1 MPNKTNGAGDGS
13 MSGASVL
20 IVEDSED
27 FSAFL
32 RELLIASGYNVLP
45 VLSSGEDALRTAG
58 LSRPD
63 IVLIDVGIGGS
74 LDGIESGGRIM
85 ENFGIPV
92 IFLSGY
98 TDEVALE
105 RAKTKKP
112 SGYLVKP
119 FNKAELRAAIEIAL
133 YRHRAEAG
141 EPDASPKPSGPNG
154 AAADCAPDAKELK
167 ELKAEVLR
175 LRTENSGYR
184 KIIDSLNR
192 SLNRTQGNEE
202 IIFLINEGSAPPENK
217 SAPAIE
223 FENE

>member
-1 MPNKTNGAGDGS
+1 
-13 MSGASVL
+13 MSRASVL

-32 RELLIASGYNVLP
+32 RELLITSGYNVLP

-63 IVLIDVGIGGS
+63 IVLIDVSIGGS
-74 LDGIESGGRIM
+74 LDGIESGGRIV

-98 TDEVALE
+98 TDEIALE

-133 YRHRAEAG
+133 YRHRAQAG
-141 EPDASPKPSGPNG
+141 EPDASPNPTGTNEPSD
-154 AAADCAPDAKELK
+154 ADCGPDAKEMK

-202 IIFLINEGSAPPENK
+202 VIFLINEGSAPPENK